1 MVRRHAATGL
11 DGGVVIPDLSLF
23 TALRLRRQE
32 HIKSELIEKKCWMND
47 SNESVLKWILKI
59 RRLRRWLAAM
69 ACVEADTSC

>member
-32 HIKSELIEKKCWMND
+32 HIKSIRVNREEML
-47 SNESVLKWILKI
+47 NE
-59 RRLRRWLAAM
+59 
-69 ACVEADTSC
+69 